1 MGQLHLKWKIHF
13 RSLSNIS
20 GDKVVRFI
28 MKIFNQVQAK
38 KKVLNSKNRSSKR
51 SNLFLNKSEIKIQT
65 AHYSIMIGINA
76 SPASISL

>member
-1 MGQLHLKWKIHF
+1 MAHSSFYVSSH
-13 RSLSNIS
+13 RTSN
-20 GDKVVRFI
+20 V
-28 MKIFNQVQAK
+28 NQVQAK